1 VSAPAE
7 DARPAILVVDDD
19 EPGRE
24 LLVRILNEQGGYE
37 SSAAANAVEAREL
50 LSRRTYAAAMIDC
63 RMPGESGI
71 EFLGHV
77 RDHYPDTAAI
87 MCTAL
92 DDPVAVRSAF
102 KMGAFAFVVKPYR
115 VNEILMS
122 LSNALQQRA
131 KQIQARSY
139 IKELEDKVLHRTKLL
154 RDALAL
160 IGGSGLAPMDEEDE
174 VIDLLSGAL
183 GGRDD
188 ETAGHIRRVST
199 YSALLAERVG
209 LDNPHDEIRLASTLH
224 DIGKIGIPDA
234 ILQKP
239 GSLGAEE
246 RGVMDRHTLIGNQLL
261 SESQSRLLN
270 LGATIALTHHE
281 KWDGTGYPA
290 GLAGDDIPAVGRV
303 TAIADVFDSLTND
316 RVYRPALEV
325 GEAVQVMR
333 QGDGTHFDPGYLDV
347 FLESIPTVI
356 SLRDKNPE
364 PQSAW
369 RG

>member
-1 VSAPAE
+1 
-7 DARPAILVVDDD
+7 
-19 EPGRE
+19 
-24 LLVRILNEQGGYE
+24 
-37 SSAAANAVEAREL
+37 
-50 LSRRTYAAAMIDC
+50 MIDC
-63 RMPGESGI
+63 RMPGESGL
-71 EFLGHV
+71 EFLEYV

-131 KQIQARSY
+131 IQIQARSY

-160 IGGSGLAPMDEEDE
+160 VGGSGLAPTAEEDE

-188 ETAGHIRRVST
+188 ETAGHIRRMST

-209 LDNPHDEIRLASTLH
+209 LDHPPDGIRLASTLH

-239 GSLGAEE
+239 GPLGAGE

-364 PQSAW
+364 PQSSW